1 MVIIVFSDLECIA
14 LDSSGFLIS
23 FEKSVVLLMGFSL
36 YVICVL
42 SLTAFNTL
50 SLFYILGVLTV
61 IYTLGYFPYWT

>member
-1 MVIIVFSDLECIA
+1 MVIIVFLECIA

-23 FEKSVVLLMGFSL
+23 FEKSVVLLMGFPL